1 MRSYGRAGIGDF
13 FMGTH
18 ERTEQKTSGTEAE
31 LREIVSAGTPAFDS
45 AQVLLERSG
54 AAKID
59 LAQVELATTEGP
71 HLPLDAESGKYSA
84 EDCEPADEIPQNDT
98 ENAPARVNRFSLLA
112 ACLALSAALGGMVG
126 ALAAYSLARPVT
138 PVIAASSIGS
148 EEFQLLK
155 ENLVQARVD
164 LAALKASVD
173 AGNRNGNAQLAK
185 VTERIERM
193 ERNQAEPAARLSKAA
208 ENLERIARTET
219 TGSIVP
225 PQPIVGQRP
234 GGAEAWVLRDVRRGT
249 AIIEGRGGTI
259 EVDPGDV
266 VPGMGR
272 VEDIRKQDGRW
283 IVVTPKG
290 IITSRR

>member
-1 MRSYGRAGIGDF
+1 MTMRAWGI

-18 ERTEQKTSGTEAE
+18 ERTEPRTAGTEAE
-31 LREIVSAGTPAFDS
+31 RQETAPSGSPIFDS

-54 AAKID
+54 EAKID
-59 LAQVELATTEGP
+59 LAQIGLAATEGP
-71 HLPLDAESGKYSA
+71 HLSPDVESDKYSA
-84 EDCEPADEIPQNDT
+84 AHCESPDDTSHAEI
-98 ENAPARVNRFSLLA
+98 ESAPARVNRFSLLA

-126 ALAAYSLARPVT
+126 ALAAYGLTRPVT
-138 PVIAASSIGS
+138 PVIAASSIGA
-148 EEFQLLK
+148 EEFQVLK
-155 ENLVQARVD
+155 ENVVQARVD

-173 AGNRNGNAQLAK
+173 AGNRNGNGQLSK
-185 VTERIERM
+185 LSERIERM

-208 ENLERIARTET
+208 ENLERIARAET

-225 PQPIVGQRP
+225 PQPIAGARS
-234 GGAEAWVLRDVRRGT
+234 GGPEAWVLREVRRGT
-249 AIIEGRGGTI
+249 AIIDGRGGTI

>member
-1 MRSYGRAGIGDF
+1 
-13 FMGTH
+13 MGTH
-18 ERTEQKTSGTEAE
+18 ERTEQKTSSTEAE
-31 LREIVSAGTPAFDS
+31 LQEITSAGSPVFDS
-45 AQVLLERSG
+45 AQVLVERS
-54 AAKID
+54 AETKVD
-59 LAQVELATTEGP
+59 LAQIELAPTDGAQLSPNVE
-71 HLPLDAESGKYSA
+71 AGKFSA

-98 ENAPARVNRFSLLA
+98 ENVPARVNRFSLLA

-126 ALAAYSLARPVT
+126 ALAAYSLTRPVT

-148 EEFQLLK
+148 EELQLLK
-155 ENLVQARVD
+155 ENVVQARVD

-208 ENLERIARTET
+208 ENLERIARAET

-225 PQPIVGQRP
+225 PQPILGPRP
-234 GGAEAWVLRDVRRGT
+234 GGPEAWVLRDVRRGT

>member
-1 MRSYGRAGIGDF
+1 MVVRALRGF

-18 ERTEQKTSGTEAE
+18 ERTEQKTCGTEAE
-31 LREIVSAGTPAFDS
+31 LQEIASAGSPVFDS

-54 AAKID
+54 EAKID
-59 LAQVELATTEGP
+59 LAQIELAATEALHASP
-71 HLPLDAESGKYSA
+71 DLDAGKFSA
-84 EDCEPADEIPQNDT
+84 ENRGPADEIPQNATDT
-98 ENAPARVNRFSLLA
+98 APARVNRFSLLA

-126 ALAAYSLARPVT
+126 ALAAYSLGRPAT

-155 ENLVQARVD
+155 ENVVQARVD

-208 ENLERIARTET
+208 ENLERIARAET

-225 PQPIVGQRP
+225 PQPVLGARP
-234 GGAEAWVLRDVRRGT
+234 GGQEAWVVRDVRRGT
-249 AIIEGRGGTI
+249 AIIEGRGGTL